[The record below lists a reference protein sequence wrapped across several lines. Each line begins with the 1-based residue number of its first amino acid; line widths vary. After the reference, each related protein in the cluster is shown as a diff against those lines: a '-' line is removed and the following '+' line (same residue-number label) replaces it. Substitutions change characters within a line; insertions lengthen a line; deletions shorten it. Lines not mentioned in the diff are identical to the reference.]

1 MTLMIPARP
10 VSSATRSEKAVFKLI
25 KEAPDS
31 DEYACLHSVGLARH
45 RRKAYGEADFIMIGP
60 LGVFCLEAK
69 GGHVSRDKGSWTIG
83 WPDSC
88 YRSHEGPFKQAQGS
102 MYPLMDEVSKRISP
116 EFKAKTLFGWG
127 VVFPDIEFTEEDPE
141 WSSEVICDVTKK
153 HDFMGFLAEL
163 QTYTRERERLAGR
176 DHEVR
181 LDPEDCG
188 KLLSCF
194 RKDFNLIPAIG
205 DLIQA
210 TRDELVE
217 LSEAQFSILDH
228 ALNPSNPRVICPGS
242 AGTGK
247 TLIAL
252 EAARRLADQ
261 QKSVLLVCFNRL
273 LGEFLRGQLDA
284 EFKSVQI
291 WPLHQLMHNVIV
303 SAGLEDR
310 LRERQQE
317 NASDFFTR
325 VYPELFEQAV
335 VSALSKNEMQ
345 RVDCLIVDE
354 AQDVLFSPTIDA
366 IGELV
371 VGGLADGRWL
381 MFLDPD
387 LQSEVYGRLDP
398 RVLETLRSFRPTTL
412 ELTENFRNPEPV
424 VDEVCALTGIN
435 RPRCRRQ
442 LDSRV
447 EYVSHG
453 DRSEQGAQLQVVLTR
468 LLADGVAPS
477 SITVLSGVRREQA
490 CISEYP
496 PRIDPEVV
504 WLEGENIGVLR
515 DDCITAATVSAF
527 KGLENEV
534 IVLTD
539 LPVPTRDWDRS
550 QAYVGMT
557 RAKTQVNA
565 IIAEEFVR
573 ARFGSMSQWEGVGDG

>member
-1 MTLMIPARP
+1 MTRMIPARP
-10 VSSATRSEKAVFKLI
+10 VSSTTKSEKAVFKLI
-25 KEAPDS
+25 KDAPDS

-69 GGHVSRDKGSWTIG
+69 GGHVSRDRGTWTIG
-83 WPDSC
+83 WPGSS
-88 YRSHEGPFKQAQGS
+88 YRSPEGPFKQARGS
-102 MYPLMDEVSKRISP
+102 MYSLMDEVSKRLSP

-127 VVFPDIEFTEEDPE
+127 VVFPDIKFTEEDPG
-141 WSSEVICDVTKK
+141 WSSELICDVTKK

-163 QTYTRERERLAGR
+163 QKYTRERERIAGR
-176 DHEVR
+176 EHTAR
-181 LDPEDCG
+181 LSPEDCEI
-188 KLLSCF
+188 LLSCF
-194 RKDFNLIPAIG
+194 RKDFDIVPAIG

-210 TRDELVE
+210 TRDELIQ
-217 LSEAQFSILDH
+217 LSEAQFSVLDH
-228 ALNPSNPRVICPGS
+228 ALNPSNPRVICPGN

-261 QKSVLLVCFNRL
+261 EKSVLLVCFNRL
-273 LGEFLRGQLDA
+273 LGEFLRSQLDA
-284 EFKSVQI
+284 EFETVQV
-291 WPLHQLMHNVIV
+291 WPLHQLMHDVIM

-317 NASDFFTR
+317 SAPDFFTHG
-325 VYPELFEQAV
+325 YPELFEEAV
-335 VSALSKNEMQ
+335 VSAISRKEIQ

-366 IGELV
+366 IGELLE
-371 VGGLADGRWL
+371 GGLADGRWL
-381 MFLDPD
+381 MFMDPD

-424 VDEVCALTGIN
+424 VDEVCTLTGIN

-442 LDSRV
+442 LESRV
-447 EYVSHG
+447 EYISHG
-453 DRSEQGAQLQVVLTR
+453 DRAEQGAQLQAVLTR

-477 SITVLSGVRREQA
+477 SITVLSGVRRELA
-490 CISEYP
+490 CVSEYP

-504 WLEGENIGVLR
+504 WLEGENIRVLR
-515 DDCITAATVSAF
+515 DDCITAATISAF

-565 IIAEEFVR
+565 MITEEFVQ
-573 ARFGSMSQWEGVGDG
+573 ARFGSMSQREGVGDG